1 MGALRDSKSTLH
13 YHLMLAPGMILLVI
27 FGIVPLFGMAI
38 AFQDFIPVK
47 GIWGSKWVGLE
58 NFKYMFELDDSKT
71 IFFNTIFISVMKML
85 MNVLIPVSTALL
97 LHEIVFNRL
106 KRWMQTI
113 IYLPHF
119 LSWVILAGILTD
131 MLSQNG
137 IVNQVIKSITG
148 EPIFFLGSN
157 NWFPV
162 VVVLS
167 DVWKEFGFN
176 TIIFIAALTAINPSL
191 YEAASIDGAGRIRK
205 IWSVTLPGI
214 LPTIILVSTL
224 NIGNILNAGFD
235 QIYNLY
241 NPLVYESGDII
252 DTYVYRIG
260 LVQYQYGLATA
271 VGTLKSVVGFILI
284 FVSYRLAA
292 RFAGYRI
299 F

>member
-1 MGALRDSKSTLH
+1 MRDSKSTLH

>member
-1 MGALRDSKSTLH
+1 
-13 YHLMLAPGMILLVI
+13 MLAPGMILLVI

>member
-1 MGALRDSKSTLH
+1 
-13 YHLMLAPGMILLVI
+13 MLAPGMILLVI

-137 IVNQVIKSITG
+137 IVNQVIKSIPG